1 VLKKKEKRML
11 VWHGINTSTKTWYIK
26 EKFKKNLIC
35 SNKVCTIYA
44 QLSIPT
50 SFACSSIR
58 AIIRAVRHIDGLT
71 VLVYSGRYH
80 GVENLCI
87 YVVTSNTCQ
96 EAVPAEKEISHI
108 VAENI
113 ANCLQH

>member
-1 VLKKKEKRML
+1 
-11 VWHGINTSTKTWYIK
+11 
-26 EKFKKNLIC
+26 
-35 SNKVCTIYA
+35 VCNIYA

-58 AIIRAVRHIDGLT
+58 AIIRAVRHIDDLT

-80 GVENLCI
+80 AIENLCI
-87 YVVTSNTCQ
+87 YVMTSNTCQ